1 MIDDT
6 IIEYNKGVSNQSEI
20 NVIALSNVSIELGDR
35 GLVFYIGCIWKRK
48 NDAVTTANF
57 GLLIKVKL

>member
-1 MIDDT
+1 MIRLQNIT
-6 IIEYNKGVSNQSEI
+6 KVYPTKAKM

-48 NDAVTTANF
+48 NDAVNYY
-57 GLLIKVKL
+57 